1 MFNFN
6 YFKNRDF
13 KKTEIQQHD
22 LTDCGAACLAAISAY
37 YNLEVPIAKIRQ
49 IAYTDQK
56 GTNLLGMIEAA
67 KQLGFDAKGVK
78 VNNNQISELPCP
90 SIAHVIVRGRLHHY
104 VVILKTTDLEVTLM
118 DPAIGKVQIM
128 TTEEFFSI
136 WTNVVLLID
145 PNESFEAKNEKYSV
159 AKRFWF
165 LLKPYSFIFTQ
176 ILIGSVFAVILGLA
190 TSLYI
195 QKIIDN
201 VLPNDNGNLLNLMGV
216 MMICIILFSVVLGH
230 FKGILTLQTG
240 QKIDAKLILGYY
252 KHLLKLPQQFF
263 DTMRTGEIISRIN
276 DAVKIRAFINDVIVG
291 FIVNIFVL
299 IFSFTLMFVFY
310 WKLALLMLVVIPLYV
325 LIYYFSNK
333 VNKKT
338 QRELMENSADLEAQ
352 LVESLNA
359 VSTIKRFGIEDF
371 TNLKTEGRFINLLKS
386 IYESGTNSIWI
397 GNASGMVTSLFT
409 VILLWI
415 GTTFVLKNELTAG
428 ELLSF
433 YAIMGYFTGPVAS
446 FISMNKTIQDS
457 LIAADRLFEIM
468 DIDTDSN
475 EGKVQITEDHIGNIQ
490 FKDVVF
496 SYGTRSQVF
505 DGLNLEMEAGKIT
518 AIVGQSGSGKSTLM
532 SIIQKVYPIS
542 SGRVYIGK
550 QNLEYIHGGSLKKL
564 IGVVPQNIHL
574 FAGNILD
581 NIAVGDFNPDI
592 EKVLRICQD
601 LGILEFIEELPNG
614 FKTYIGENGVSLSG
628 GQRQRLA
635 IARALYK
642 DPSILIFDEATSA
655 LDSESESY
663 TMKTLYDL
671 KDKGKTVIL
680 IAHRLSSVISADK
693 ILVMDKGLL
702 IESGNHE
709 ELLVKQGIYHNMW
722 QKQMPDYKI
731 NTGK

>member
-22 LTDCGAACLAAISAY
+22 LTDCGATCLAAVAAY
-37 YNLEVPIAKIRQ
+37 YNLEVPISRIRQ

-78 VNNNQISELPCP
+78 VNNNQISELPGPC
-90 SIAHVIVRGRLHHY
+90 IAHVIVRGRLHHY
-104 VVILKTTDLEVTLM
+104 VVVLKSSDLEVTMM
-118 DPAIGKVQIM
+118 DPAFGKVQTIP
-128 TTEEFFSI
+128 TEEFFTI
-136 WTNVVLLID
+136 WTNVILLLE
-145 PNESFEAKNEKYSV
+145 PNDAFEAKNEKYSV
-159 AKRFWF
+159 GKRFWF
-165 LLKPYSFIFTQ
+165 LLKPYTFIFTQ

-201 VLPNDNGNLLNLMGV
+201 VLPNNNGNLLNLMGV
-216 MMICIILFSVVLGH
+216 LMIAIILFSVILGH
-230 FKGILTLQTG
+230 FKSILTLQTG

-325 LIYYFSNK
+325 IIYYFSNK

-386 IYESGTNSIWI
+386 IYESGTNGIWI
-397 GNASGMVTSLFT
+397 GNLSGLVTSVFT
-409 VILLWI
+409 VVLLWV
-415 GTTFVLKNELTAG
+415 GTSFVLQNELTAG

-468 DIDTDSN
+468 DIETESD
-475 EGKVQITEDHIGNIQ
+475 EGKVRISEEQIGDIQ
-490 FKDVVF
+490 FKDVEF
-496 SYGTRSQVF
+496 SYGSRNQVF
-505 DGLNLEMEAGKIT
+505 TGLDLEIEAGKIT
-518 AIVGQSGSGKSTLM
+518 AIVGQSGSGKSTLT

-550 QNLEYIHGGSLKKL
+550 QNLEYIHEASLKKL

-581 NIAVGDFNPDI
+581 NIAVGDFNPDLD
-592 EKVLRICQD
+592 KVLTICQD
-601 LGILEFIEELPNG
+601 LGILEFIEELPQG

-655 LDSESESY
+655 LDSESEAF
-663 TMKTLYDL
+663 TLKTLYNL

-693 ILVMDKGLL
+693 ILVMDKGSL
-702 IESGNHE
+702 IESGGHT
-709 ELLVKQGIYHNMW
+709 ELLETKGTYHRMW
-722 QKQMPDYKI
+722 QKQMPDFQIDTK
-731 NTGK
+731 G

>member
-1 MFNFN
+1 MFRFSS
-6 YFKNRDF
+6 FKNRDF
-13 KKTEIQQHD
+13 KRTEIQQHD
-22 LTDCGAACLAAISAY
+22 LTDCGAACLAAVSAY
-37 YNLEVPIAKIRQ
+37 YKLEVPIAKIRQ

-78 VNNNQISELPCP
+78 VSDDQIAELPGPC
-90 SIAHVIVRGRLHHY
+90 IAHVVVRGRLHHY
-104 VVILKTTDLEVTLM
+104 VVILKTTEKEVTMM
-118 DPAIGKVQIM
+118 DPAHGKIQTVSA
-128 TTEEFFSI
+128 ESFFTI
-136 WTNVVLLID
+136 WTNVILLLE
-145 PNESFEAKNEKYSV
+145 PGESFEEKNEKYSV

-165 LLKPYSFIFTQ
+165 LLKPYTFIFTQ

-201 VLPNDNGNLLNLMGV
+201 VIPNDNGNLLNLMGV
-216 MMICIILFSVVLGH
+216 LMICIILFSAILGH

-252 KHLLKLPQQFF
+252 KHLLNLPQQFF
-263 DTMRTGEIISRIN
+263 DNMRTGEIISRIN

-291 FIVNIFVL
+291 FVVNIFVL
-299 IFSFTLMFVFY
+299 IFSFTLMFIFY
-310 WKLALLMLVVIPLYV
+310 WKLALLMIVVIPLYIV
-325 LIYYFSNK
+325 IYIFSNK

-359 VSTIKRFGIEDF
+359 VSTIKRFGIEDY
-371 TNLKTEGRFINLLKS
+371 TNIKTEGRFINLLKS

-397 GNASGMVTSLFT
+397 GNLSGLVTSVFT
-409 VILLWI
+409 VALLWI
-415 GTTFVLKNELTAG
+415 GTSFVLQNELTAG

-468 DIDTDSN
+468 DIETDDN
-475 EGKVQITEDHIGNIQ
+475 EGKIQLDESQIGNIA

-496 SYGTRSQVF
+496 SYGSRNQVF
-505 DGLNLEMEAGKIT
+505 NGLDLEIETGKFT
-518 AIVGQSGSGKSTLM
+518 AIIGQSGSGKSTLT
-532 SIIQKVYPIS
+532 SIIQKVYPIT
-542 SGRVYIGK
+542 SGRVYIGN
-550 QNLEYIHGGSLKKL
+550 QNLEYIHSGSLKKM
-564 IGVVPQNIHL
+564 IGVVPQQIHL
-574 FAGNILD
+574 FAGNIVE
-581 NIAVGDFNPDI
+581 NIAVGDFYPDMDR
-592 EKVLRICQD
+592 VLSICQD
-601 LGILEFIEELPNG
+601 LGILTFIEALPQG

-655 LDSESESY
+655 LDSESEAF
-663 TMKTLYDL
+663 TLKTLHNL
-671 KDKGKTVIL
+671 KDQGKTVIM
-680 IAHRLSSVISADK
+680 IAHRLSSVVGADQ
-693 ILVMDKGLL
+693 ILVMDQGQL
-702 IESGNHE
+702 IETGAHE
-709 ELLVKQGIYHNMW
+709 QLMADKGVYHEMW
-722 QKQMPDYKI
+722 KKQMPDYKLED
-731 NTGK
+731 NS